1 VAERSAF
8 MYRVF
13 LSCSHRDKAWG
24 KWLQGALEGYRVDKE
39 LVGRP
44 TPVGPV
50 PTTLRPI
57 FRSREDVAVGH
68 SLAVQTSSTD
78 QTLTDQALAALQAS
92 QFLVVLCS
100 PSAANSRHVNEH
112 IRRFKAL
119 GCADRVI
126 AVVIGGEPGDPAR
139 ECVPPA
145 LRFKL
150 GWDSELTDLRGETI
164 VADARPQGDGK
175 DLAAQKLVARLLGL
189 DLDEIGRRAVAA
201 RKRHA
206 CVRNGVIAACL
217 ALIVACGG
225 GLAFARHELS
235 RNEALLDRTLSRAT
249 ALTSKAVAMSKQ
261 LGVPRS
267 LSVGLLEEAEKL
279 FRDMAELGSETPHLR
294 LRKAS
299 MLIELARNYAA
310 LGNAELPRLRATEA
324 DRLLQRLVADVAGN
338 LAWRRDLSVIC
349 DELGDVLQS
358 QGRFKEAFANYQ
370 ISLAIATRLAADTGN
385 TGNAGWQRDPAVN
398 YIKVG
403 DLDVATGSLDAAL
416 ASYHVSFAIYERR
429 AAADRSDARWQHGLL
444 LSHEKIG
451 DVLRVQGELDA
462 ALASYHAGR
471 AIVEGLV
478 TADPANADWQRRLS
492 VSHVKI
498 GDVLALVGKPDEAF
512 ASYHASNAIAERFA
526 AADPDH
532 AGWQNDL
539 GISHERMGSVLE
551 AQGDLVGALKEYR
564 VSVAV
569 ASWLAAAD
577 PGHAGRQ
584 RTLGLAHEHIGDALR
599 LLGDLTGA
607 LKAYDAKRSIIGRL
621 AAADPGNVGWQ
632 YDLGI
637 SHARIGLVQE
647 ARGDF
652 AAAVKQYEACLVIGS
667 RLAAA
672 DPDNAGWMRDLAVS
686 YGKLAAAHHR
696 LGKAAQALAAL
707 RDGRDIMV
715 VLVQAAPGFVQW
727 TQDLAQFDGRI
738 AALEGRAQVA
748 ANASPTMSSATTS
761 SATIANAAGS
771 LRLPPQLGKLRGDD
785 ALVRHVARQ
794 DADVARELI
803 HAGDKGL

>member
-1 VAERSAF
+1 

-24 KWLQGALEGYRVDKE
+24 KWLQGALEGYRVDKD
-39 LVGRP
+39 LVGRS
-44 TPVGPV
+44 TPAGPV

-57 FRSREDVAVGH
+57 FRSREDAAVGH
-68 SLAVQTSSTD
+68 SLAVKTSLAIQTSLAVQTASTE
-78 QTLTDQALAALQAS
+78 QTLTDQDLAALQAS

-126 AVVIGGEPGDPAR
+126 AVVIDGEPGDPAR

-145 LRFKL
+145 LRVKR
-150 GWDSELTDLRGETI
+150 GWDRELTDLRGETI

-189 DLDEIGRRAVAA
+189 GLDEIGRRAVAA
-201 RKRHA
+201 RERHA
-206 CVRNGVIAACL
+206 CVRNGVIAASL

-249 ALTSKAVAMSKQ
+249 ALTSKAVAMSTR

-279 FRDMAELGSETPHLR
+279 FRNMAELGSETPHLR

-324 DRLLQRLVADVAGN
+324 DRLLRKLVADVAGN
-338 LAWRRDLSVIC
+338 LAWQRALSVTC

-370 ISLAIATRLAADTGN
+370 ISLAIAARLAADPS
-385 TGNAGWQRDPAVN
+385 NAGWQRDPAVN

-416 ASYHVSFAIYERR
+416 ASYHVSFAIYERH

-471 AIVEGLV
+471 AIAESLV
-478 TADPANADWQRRLS
+478 AADPANAGWQRRLS

-551 AQGDLVGALKEYR
+551 AQGDLVGALNEYR

-584 RTLGLAHEHIGDALR
+584 RTLGIAHEHIGDALR

-621 AAADPGNVGWQ
+621 AAADPGNIGWQ

-652 AAAVKQYEACLVIGS
+652 AAAVKQYEACLGIGS

-686 YGKLAAAHHR
+686 YGKLAAAQHR

-715 VLVQAAPGFVQW
+715 VLVQTAPGFVQW
-727 TQDLAQFDGRI
+727 TQDLALFDGRI

-748 ANASPTMSSATTS
+748 AIASPTMS

-794 DADVARELI
+794 DADVARELV